1 MIVRTLLQ
9 LALSLQPGVQ
19 PAQSGPADAPSAD
32 AAVPASLEA
41 RLEALD
47 PSSPERYFLLA
58 EELADADPPPRLAI
72 ELFVLAF
79 DMDLARPDGG
89 RVASASALAL
99 AAMESADERRAWLVA
114 LARTLDPRRVP
125 PPWLARPSTPS
136 ADSSAY
142 QIATAMG
149 LVRSGDGVR
158 ARQLLGSPHIR
169 AALERHDRTLLRVG
183 VPGGA
188 FGIIREAELWPCPS
202 CANARFLR
210 KGRADVNEARDCP
223 HCLGDPG
230 PRLSFDHMVAQL
242 RFESWLLAGLHRS
255 WAAQVGADA
264 GAPLRDPEPA
274 SVARAYLIDPR
285 LCYRRNG
292 KWTGTPAGGPPP
304 TPPDDA
310 TPDQPAAPAA
320 PGAPSSG
327 QASSGQ

>member
-1 MIVRTLLQ
+1 MIARTLLH
-9 LALSLQPGVQ
+9 LALALQPAAQ
-19 PAQSGPADAPSAD
+19 PADSRPADPPAAD

-58 EELADADPPPRLAI
+58 EEVADADPTPRLAI

-79 DMDLARPDGG
+79 DLDLARPDGG

-99 AAMESADERRAWLVA
+99 ASIESTNERRAWLVA

-125 PPWLARPSTPS
+125 PPWLARPGTPS

-158 ARQLLGSPHIR
+158 ARQLLNSPHLR
-169 AALERHDRTLLRVG
+169 AALERHDRTLIRVG

-188 FGIIREAELWPCPS
+188 FGIIREADLWPCPS

-210 KGRADVNEARDCP
+210 KGRPDSTEARDCP

-242 RFESWLLAGLHRS
+242 RFESWLLAGLQRS
-255 WAAQVGADA
+255 WAAQVGGDG

-274 SVARAYLIDPR
+274 SLARSYLVDPR
-285 LCYRRNG
+285 LCYRRRG
-292 KWTGTPAGGPPP
+292 TWTGTPSGGPPP
-304 TPPDDA
+304 PPQDAPTPE
-310 TPDQPAAPAA
+310 QPAAPTST
-320 PGAPSSG
+320 SSG
-327 QASSGQ
+327 Q

>member
-1 MIVRTLLQ
+1 MIARTLLQ
-9 LALSLQPGVQ
+9 LALALQPAAQ
-19 PAQSGPADAPSAD
+19 PGQSGPADAPSAD
-32 AAVPASLEA
+32 APTPAALEA
-41 RLEALD
+41 RLEALE

-58 EELADADPPPRLAI
+58 EEVADADPTPRLAV

-79 DMDLARPDGG
+79 DLDLARPEGG
-89 RVASASALAL
+89 RVASASVLAL
-99 AAMESADERRAWLVA
+99 ASLETTDERRAWLIA

-125 PPWLARPSTPS
+125 PPWLARPATPS

-149 LVRSGDGVR
+149 LVRSGEGIR
-158 ARQLLGSPHIR
+158 ARQLLSSPHIR

-188 FGIIREAELWPCPS
+188 FGIIREADLWPCPS

-210 KGRADVNEARDCP
+210 KGRPDAAEARDCP

-242 RFESWLLAGLHRS
+242 RFESWLLAGLQRS
-255 WAAQVGADA
+255 WAAQVGGDA

-274 SVARAYLIDPR
+274 SVARSYLVDPR

-292 KWTGTPAGGPPP
+292 EWTGTPSGGPPPMPP
-304 TPPDDA
+304 TPPDA
-310 TPDQPAAPAA
+310 PTPQSPPAPAA
-320 PGAPSSG
+320 PSTSSSG
-327 QASSGQ
+327 Q